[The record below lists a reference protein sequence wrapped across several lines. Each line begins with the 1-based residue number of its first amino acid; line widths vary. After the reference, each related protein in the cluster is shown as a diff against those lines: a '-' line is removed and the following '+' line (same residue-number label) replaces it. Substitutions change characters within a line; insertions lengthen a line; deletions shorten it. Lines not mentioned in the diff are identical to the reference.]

1 MNWAAISSNSND
13 IVIWVVWVNACVSKM
28 PLAARISNEYK
39 RNTDDYIFHA
49 SNVLIIILLNYI
61 CKLSFLIILKIL
73 RYCFRYFYR
82 NK

>member
-1 MNWAAISSNSND
+1 
-13 IVIWVVWVNACVSKM
+13 M
-28 PLAARISNEYK
+28 PLAARISHEYK